1 MGQSVLVSIKMRVPL
16 LSIFLVAVAL
26 FCLADE
32 GEALRRKR
40 HRRKSKS
47 SKSSSSKSSGHRH
60 IESKIHKLEKKFKK
74 LTHKSCKDGAQ
85 GKDGD
90 CNNICSEGFQLTFEG
105 GESKTG
111 RAACCKPDH
120 VVTPTGSCRPND
132 DTEGGKFVPPV
143 CYQLKGRLR
152 SLTSTGVFTGSIMY
166 LRGFQGE
173 IEGNTYRCDN
183 KGCCSSSN
191 DFSTVE
197 DDFAICG
204 LDVTSTTLDA
214 EGYGQ
219 SQSQLPDL
227 ECDIIKVNS
236 INFDMGK
243 TEAFYGG
250 VLNE

>member
-16 LSIFLVAVAL
+16 LSIFLVAVVL
-26 FCLADE
+26 LCLADE
-32 GEALRRKR
+32 GEALRKKR

-111 RAACCKPDH
+111 RAACCKPNH

-132 DTEGGKFVPPV
+132 DPNDANGKFVPPV
-143 CYQLKGRLR
+143 CYQLKARLTTVNEGGRVIW
-152 SLTSTGVFTGSIMY
+152 SAIT
-166 LRGFQGE
+166 LRGF
-173 IEGNTYRCDN
+173 EGVINDNTYRCDN
-183 KGCCSSSN
+183 DGCCSVDESGVRVN
-191 DFSTVE
+191 R
-197 DDFAICG
+197 G
-204 LDVTSTTLDA
+204 DV
-214 EGYGQ
+214 
-219 SQSQLPDL
+219 
-227 ECDIIKVNS
+227 
-236 INFDMGK
+236 
-243 TEAFYGG
+243 
-250 VLNE
+250 